1 MVGDEQNGNARL
13 RQAAHGGAEVELRGD
28 VESVA
33 GFVEEQGCGVVDQSA
48 GDQGALGF
56 AGRHASDWTVC
67 EMGNAQAF
75 ESAIGESQLLWVRM
89 MMGKNSGTTE
99 KAGDDDVPAGG
110 FGGAGAEQ
118 VRRDDAEEGAEF
130 ENVPAFP
137 AEDSHGGTFAGE
149 RIAFASDGFDE
160 GGFPAAIRAEDANVF
175 AGVDAKRDV
184 IERWASGGL
193 IRFFGERFIGAAT
206 EYSDVV

>member
-1 MVGDEQNGNARL
+1 
-13 RQAAHGGAEVELRGD
+13 
-28 VESVA
+28 
-33 GFVEEQGCGVVDQSA
+33 
-48 GDQGALGF
+48 
-56 AGRHASDWTVC
+56 
-67 EMGNAQAF
+67 
-75 ESAIGESQLLWVRM
+75 
-89 MMGKNSGTTE
+89 MMGKNSGAAE
-99 KAGDDDVPAGG
+99 KAGEDNVAASG
-110 FGGAGAEQ
+110 FSSAGAKQ
-118 VRRDDAEEGAEF
+118 VWRNDAEERAEF

-137 AEDSHGGTFAGE
+137 AEDSHGGIFAGE